1 MVVWPTGMPR
11 RASSRSDGRPPAAW
25 PNSRTIPAM
34 RVERRAKGRREIQS
48 TLGKSP
54 ALALT
59 I

>member
-34 RVERRAKGRREIQS
+34 RVVRRERGREIQS

-54 ALALT
+54 ALAL
-59 I
+59 II